1 MWTINDE
8 PEHYPD
14 GQGTGGYD
22 GDWWKWWL
30 HRGDDRTFTVVKA
43 SRHVLMRAG
52 LLSERTRLA
61 AETRGRSEVERHL
74 ADGVPPRVI
83 ELSTGGGEP
92 RVTPRQAV
100 TV

>member
-30 HRGDDRTFTVVKA
+30 HRGDDRIFTVVKA

-83 ELSTGGGEP
+83 DCP
-92 RVTPRQAV
+92 RAEASRGSRRARAV